1 MRKRRFL
8 FMARLGL
15 LLCATIIA
23 VGCSSDD
30 YTPPPNACGALQDV
44 FVSGVG
50 TANGTKVTS
59 ATLVAAKDAAA
70 GVEYCKVVGVIYPI
84 TTSETVTAG
93 GVTTV
98 VPTENITFNVAL
110 PTKWN
115 LKAIQVG
122 GGGFNGSVPA
132 VDTASANGIQSPLA
146 RGYAVLASDSGH
158 TQAKMPQ
165 TIWNTEALKN
175 FGREQLKKTHDAAF
189 YIIKT
194 YYAATPTRSYFQGNS
209 QGGGEAL
216 DCAQFYPA
224 DYDGVIA
231 GYPAYNLQAMHP
243 GSMDTAKALYNA
255 HTAGVDGYKYTC
267 PAGGGWISRAQM
279 KAVSEAIIAVCDTLD
294 GAADGVVSNPGAAT
308 CQVYR
313 DSLYLHT
320 ADNPL
325 RCAGGSHTA
334 ALGTAAYD
342 NEACLSDPQIDT
354 IARITSRYNFAPGI
368 TLRGGLKSYGKWPQ
382 LDGVVLDL
390 AKDPGQE
397 DFGSA
402 YNVIDAFQAT
412 FPSQDQVNIITRDA
426 SWTRQT
432 IVTSFDISKWVARV
446 IELDSWM
453 GAGSVNYD
461 AFEAKHGKIIH
472 FVGSSDVS
480 ITPYNSI
487 DLYLRLSGQ
496 FVGNTQYLGTNA
508 FWGTSDAATNA
519 TARQEDGAAISNG
532 IVNGFY
538 TFYLIPGYGHGKG
551 YYKAAVDWLTA
562 LENWVEKDVAPG
574 NSLTSLD
581 TQTAHASL
589 GTRPVCYF
597 PYYPKYTGAVGG
609 DTKLASNYT
618 CAKLDAYSNLK

>member
-15 LLCATIIA
+15 LLCATMIA

-30 YTPPPNACGALQDV
+30 YTPPPSACGALQDM
-44 FVSGVG
+44 FISGVG

-59 ATLVAAKDAAA
+59 ATLVAAKDSAA
-70 GVEYCKVVGVIYPI
+70 GVDYCKVVGVIYPI

-158 TQAKMPQ
+158 TNAKMPQ
-165 TIWNTEALKN
+165 TLWNTEALKN

-194 YYAATPTRSYFQGNS
+194 FYGAAPTRSYFQGGS
-209 QGGGEAL
+209 QGGSEAL
-216 DCAQFYPA
+216 ACALNYPA

-231 GYPAYNLQAMHP
+231 GYPAYNIEGMHT
-243 GSMDTAKALYNA
+243 GSMDYSKALYNA

-279 KAVSEAIIAVCDTLD
+279 KSVSESIIAVCDTLD
-294 GAADGVVSNPGAAT
+294 GAAEGMVSNPGAPA
-308 CQVYR
+308 CKAYR

-320 ADNPL
+320 DANPL
-325 RCAGGSHTA
+325 RCASGAHTA

-342 NEACLSDPQIDT
+342 AELCLSDPQIET
-354 IARITSRYNFAPGI
+354 ITRITSRYNFPTGMV
-368 TLRGGLKSYGKWPQ
+368 LRGSLKSYGKW
-382 LDGVVLDL
+382 LDL
-390 AKDPGQE
+390 TKDPGQE

-402 YNVIDAFQAT
+402 YNVIDAFQST

-426 SWTRQT
+426 SWTRES
-432 IVTSFDISKWVARV
+432 IVRTFDVSKWVTR
-446 IELDSWM
+446 ILELDGWVGNSST
-453 GAGSVNYD
+453 GYD
-461 AFEAKHGKIIH
+461 AFEAKHGKILH
-472 FVGSSDVS
+472 YHGSSDVS
-480 ITPYNSI
+480 ITPYFSI
-487 DLYLRLSGQ
+487 DLYLRMSGQ
-496 FVGNTQYLGTNA
+496 FNGNTQYLGINP
-508 FWGTSDAATNA
+508 FWGTDDAVTNA
-519 TARQEDGAAISNG
+519 GARQEDGASIASNG
-532 IVNGFY
+532 VVNDFY

-551 YYKAAVDWLTA
+551 YYRAAVDWLTA
-562 LENWVEKDVAPG
+562 LEKWVELGTAPG
-574 NSLTSLD
+574 NTLISTDVS
-581 TQTAHASL
+581 TAHASL

-597 PYYPKYTGAVGG
+597 PYYPKYTGSAGG